1 MVLTA
6 ADIVTVVAVTAL
18 VVAGM
23 VSVSES
29 VVVVVAEMIERGSS
43 QGLTWDFHRGR
54 HNNF

>member
-1 MVLTA
+1 M
-6 ADIVTVVAVTAL
+6 TVVAVAAL

-29 VVVVVAEMIERGSS
+29 VVVVVAEIDRKRIKSGP
-43 QGLTWDFHRGR
+43 TWDFHRSW